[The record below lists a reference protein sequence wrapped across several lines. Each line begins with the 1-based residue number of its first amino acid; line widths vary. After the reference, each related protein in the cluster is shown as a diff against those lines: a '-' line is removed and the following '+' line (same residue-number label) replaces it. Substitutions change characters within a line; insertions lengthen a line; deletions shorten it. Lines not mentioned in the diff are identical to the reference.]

1 MGQQPRVAEAQEIT
15 LLTKVGTTS
24 VDISSNASLA
34 KRKSSILSIA
44 VTALVVP
51 GLFATVALPAYA
63 YSPPEPDNS
72 GPTAALQEL
81 LDRDAQTVVV
91 SAAASVSSVSRDAF
105 GATSRADVEAASYPA
120 YSGPSAADFLKNPPY
135 PSFSLDQ
142 VAQVALQYQGTP
154 YRYGGADPSGFDCSG
169 LVMFVYAQFGI
180 SLPHS
185 VVAQAAV
192 GTLISEAD
200 ARPGDI
206 VVTDGGGHNGIYL
219 GNGTFIDAPYEG
231 RTVEV
236 RSIYTSDRYFVRL
249 GI

>member
-1 MGQQPRVAEAQEIT
+1 VE
-15 LLTKVGTTS
+15 
-24 VDISSNASLA
+24 ISSTAPLS

-63 YSPPEPDNS
+63 YSPPEPDKS
-72 GPTAALQEL
+72 GPSVALQRV
-81 LDRDAQTVVV
+81 LDRGAQTIVV
-91 SAAASVSSVSRDAF
+91 SAAADVSSVARDAF
-105 GATSRADVEAASYPA
+105 SATSAAEIEAASYPV
-120 YSGPSAADFLKNPPY
+120 YTGPSAADFLKNPPY

-142 VAQVALQYQGTP
+142 VAQVALQYQGVP

-169 LVMFVYAQFGI
+169 FVMFVYSQFGVA
-180 SLPHS
+180 LPHS
-185 VVAQAAV
+185 VVSAAAM

-200 ARPGDI
+200 ARPGDM
-206 VVTDGGGHNGIYL
+206 VVTDGGGHSGIYL

-231 RTVEV
+231 RVVEV
-236 RSIYTSDRYFVRL
+236 RTIYTSNRYFVRF

>member
-1 MGQQPRVAEAQEIT
+1 MGQQPRVAEAQEIK
-15 LLTKVGTTS
+15 LLTNVGTTS
-24 VDISSNASLA
+24 VEISSTAPVS

-72 GPTAALQEL
+72 GPPAALQQL
-81 LDRDAQTVVV
+81 LNRDAQTIVV
-91 SAAASVSSVSRDAF
+91 SAAADVSSVARDAF
-105 GATSRADVEAASYPA
+105 GATSAAEIEAASYPA

-142 VAQVALQYQGTP
+142 VAQVALQYQGVP

-169 LVMFVYAQFGI
+169 FVMFVYSQFGI

-185 VVAQAAV
+185 VTGSAAV

-200 ARPGDI
+200 ARPGDM
-206 VVTDGGGHNGIYL
+206 VVTDGGGHSGIYL

-231 RTVEV
+231 QVVVVRT
-236 RSIYTSDRYFVRL
+236 IYTSSRYFVRF